1 MVLGG
6 CGCGLTCVGQVKS
19 SPFRGGRG
27 SEGGWGLGI
36 LGIGKEEQGCDD
48 GELFVK

>member
-6 CGCGLTCVGQVKS
+6 CGCGLMCMGQVKS

-27 SEGGWGLGI
+27 SEGGLGWK
-36 LGIGKEEQGCDD
+36 GPGDVGR
-48 GELFVK
+48 GGMG